1 MTLAIRA
8 RDLAYQHATR
18 PAPAFQHVD
27 LDVQRGER
35 VLITGD
41 SGSGKST
48 LLAVIAKLIDDSED
62 GSRSGTLNVNGTVG
76 MVLQDPEAQTIL
88 SRVGDDVA
96 FGAENLGIPPG
107 EIWPRVE
114 RALQAVGLDV
124 PLDHPTAHLS
134 GGQKQRLA
142 LAGVLAMGSD
152 ILILDEPTANL
163 DPRGRDE
170 VIAAVDRVCRT
181 TGATL
186 IVVEH
191 RPKHWAHVVD
201 TYYRL
206 DNAGLARITEDELPD
221 APPLPPA
228 KDVPV
233 GAPLAVATQDL
244 LTRFGPPR
252 TVSAPEGYST
262 VITGENGSGKTTLVQ
277 VLAGLT
283 PPERGR
289 VEYSETIA
297 QGLTAP
303 SIRWSSAHLASRI
316 GYVFQEPEHQF
327 VTATVREEMAL
338 SGAPQERV
346 DDLLRRL
353 RLEHLVDANP
363 FTLSGGEKRR
373 LSVATALVNAPQLLI
388 LDEPTFG
395 QDDRTFVELVGL
407 IRELTQQG
415 VTVIS
420 ITHDEAFIASLGDHV
435 ERVLASSDAEE
446 ADAEGDGR

>member
-1 MTLAIRA
+1 MVLVIRA

-18 PAPAFQHVD
+18 PQPAFQHVD
-27 LDVQRGER
+27 LDVERGER

-48 LLAVIAKLIDDSED
+48 LLAVIAQLVDDSED
-62 GSRSGTLNVNGTVG
+62 GSRSGSLEVDGTVG

-96 FGAENLGIPPG
+96 FGAENLGVPSE

-114 RALQAVGLDV
+114 RALDAVGLDV
-124 PLDHPTAHLS
+124 PLDQRTAHLS

-142 LAGVLAMGSD
+142 LAGVIAMGAD

-170 VIAAVDRVCRT
+170 VIAAVDRVCAT

-191 RPKHWAHVVD
+191 RPRHWADVVD

-206 DNAGLARITEDELPD
+206 DAAGLVRITAEELPE
-221 APPLPPA
+221 APALPPA
-228 KDVPV
+228 NEAPA
-233 GAPLAVATQDL
+233 GAPAAVSTHNL

-252 TVSAPEGYST
+252 TVRAPEGYST

-283 PPERGR
+283 PPEQGR
-289 VEYSETIA
+289 VEYSETIR
-297 QGLTAP
+297 QGLTTP
-303 SIRWSSAHLASRI
+303 SIEWSSAHLASRI

-327 VTATVREEMAL
+327 VTPTVRQEMAL
-338 SGAPQERV
+338 SGAPQERI

-353 RLEHLVDANP
+353 RLAHLADANP

-435 ERVLASSDAEE
+435 DHVERVVAS
-446 ADAEGDGR
+446 ADAEGGDR

>member
-1 MTLAIRA
+1 MSLAIHA
-8 RDLAYQHATR
+8 RGLTYQHATR
-18 PAPAFQHVD
+18 PQPAFTHVD
-27 LDVQRGER
+27 LDIERGER

-62 GSRSGTLNVNGTVG
+62 GSRTGTLNVDGTVG

-96 FGAENLGIPPG
+96 FGAENLGVPRG

-114 RALQAVGLDV
+114 KALAAVGLDV
-124 PLDHPTAHLS
+124 PLGHKTAHLS

-142 LAGVLAMGSD
+142 LAGVLAMGAD

-170 VIAAVDRVCRT
+170 VIAAVDRVCQL

-191 RPKHWAHVVD
+191 RPKHWADVVD

-206 DNAGLARITEDELPD
+206 ETAGLVRISASELPD
-221 APPLPPA
+221 APALPPA
-228 KDVPV
+228 KTVPP
-233 GAPLAVATQDL
+233 GAPVAVATHEL

-252 TVSAPEGYST
+252 TVAAPEGFST
-262 VITGENGSGKTTLVQ
+262 VVTGENGAGKTTLVQ

-297 QGLTAP
+297 QGLTRP
-303 SIRWSSAHLASRI
+303 SIKWSSKELASRI

-338 SGAPQERV
+338 SGAPQERI
-346 DDLLRRL
+346 DALLQRL

-420 ITHDEAFIASLGDHV
+420 ITHDEAFIASLGDHI
-435 ERVLASSDAEE
+435 ERVVARSDAEE
-446 ADAEGDGR
+446 DGR

>member
-1 MTLAIRA
+1 MSLAISA
-8 RDLAYQHATR
+8 RGLFYQHATR
-18 PAPAFQHVD
+18 PQPAFRHVD
-27 LDVQRGER
+27 LDIARGER

-62 GSRSGTLNVNGTVG
+62 GSRTGTLHVDGTVG

-96 FGAENLGIPPG
+96 FGAENLGVPRE
-107 EIWPRVE
+107 EIWPRVQ
-114 RALQAVGLDV
+114 RALDAVGLDI
-124 PLDHPTAHLS
+124 PLDHHTAHLS

-142 LAGVLAMGSD
+142 LAGVIAMGAD
-152 ILILDEPTANL
+152 IFILDAPTANL

-170 VIAAVDRVCRT
+170 VIAAVDRVCQR

-206 DNAGLARITEDELPD
+206 DQTGLSRIGADELPD
-221 APPLPPA
+221 APGLPPA
-228 KDVPV
+228 KKVPGGV
-233 GAPLAVATQDL
+233 PAAVATREV

-252 TVSAPEGYST
+252 TMHAPEGYST

-283 PPERGR
+283 PPEKGE
-289 VEYSETIA
+289 VEYSETIR
-297 QGLTAP
+297 QGLTSP
-303 SIRWSSAHLASRI
+303 SITWSSKDLASRI

-338 SGAPQERV
+338 SGAPQERI
-346 DDLLRRL
+346 DDLLHRL

-373 LSVATALVNAPQLLI
+373 LSVATALVNAPRLLI

-407 IRELTQQG
+407 IRELTEQG
-415 VTVIS
+415 VTVMS

-435 ERVLASSDAEE
+435 ERVLARS
-446 ADAEGDGR
+446 DAEGDGR

>member
-1 MTLAIRA
+1 MAQAIRA

-18 PAPAFQHVD
+18 PQPAFQHVD
-27 LDVQRGER
+27 LDVERGER

-48 LLAVIAKLIDDSED
+48 LLAVIAQLVDDSED
-62 GSRSGTLNVNGTVG
+62 GSRSGSLEVDGTVG

-96 FGAENLGIPPG
+96 FGAENLGVPSE

-114 RALQAVGLDV
+114 RALDAVGLDV
-124 PLDHPTAHLS
+124 PLDQRTAHLS

-142 LAGVLAMGSD
+142 LAGVIAMGAD

-170 VIAAVDRVCRT
+170 VIAAVDRVCAS

-191 RPKHWAHVVD
+191 RPKHWADVVD

-206 DNAGLARITEDELPD
+206 DSAGLVRITAEELPD
-221 APPLPPA
+221 APALPPA
-228 KDVPV
+228 KEVPA
-233 GAPLAVATQDL
+233 GAPAAVATHNL

-252 TVSAPEGYST
+252 TVCAPEGYST

-283 PPERGR
+283 PAEQGR
-289 VEYSETIA
+289 VEYSETIR
-297 QGLTAP
+297 QGLKTP
-303 SIRWSSAHLASRI
+303 SIEWSSAHLASRI

-327 VTATVREEMAL
+327 VTPTVRQEMAL
-338 SGAPQERV
+338 SGAPQERI

-353 RLEHLVDANP
+353 RLAHLVDANP

-373 LSVATALVNAPQLLI
+373 LSVATALVNVPQLLI

-435 ERVLASSDAEE
+435 ERVVASVDV
-446 ADAEGDGR
+446 EGGD

>member
-1 MTLAIRA
+1 MAPVIRA
-8 RDLAYQHATR
+8 RGLSYQHATR
-18 PAPAFQHVD
+18 PEPAFSGVD
-27 LDVQRGER
+27 LDIERGER
-35 VLITGD
+35 ILITGD

-62 GSRSGTLNVNGTVG
+62 GSRTGTLHVDGTVG

-96 FGAENLGIPPG
+96 FGAENLGVPRD

-114 RALQAVGLDV
+114 RALDAVGLDI
-124 PLDHPTAHLS
+124 PLDHRTAHLS

-142 LAGVLAMGSD
+142 LAGVIAMGAD

-170 VIAAVDRVCRT
+170 VIAAVDRVCQHS
-181 TGATL
+181 GATL

-191 RPKHWAHVVD
+191 RPKHWAHVVQ

-206 DNAGLARITEDELPD
+206 DQTGLSRISADELPD
-221 APPLPPA
+221 APALPPA
-228 KDVPV
+228 KKVPRGV
-233 GAPLAVATQDL
+233 PAAVATREV

-252 TVSAPEGYST
+252 TMHAPEGYST

-283 PPERGR
+283 PPEKGE
-289 VEYSETIA
+289 VEYSETIR
-297 QGLTAP
+297 QGLTSP
-303 SIRWSSAHLASRI
+303 SIKWSSKDLASRI

-338 SGAPQERV
+338 SGAPQERI
-346 DDLLRRL
+346 DDLLHRL

-407 IRELTQQG
+407 IRELTEQG

-420 ITHDEAFIASLGDHV
+420 ITHDEAFIASLGDHIV
-435 ERVLASSDAEE
+435 NIVAG
-446 ADAEGDGR
+446 GDR

>member
-1 MTLAIRA
+1 MVPVIRA

-18 PAPAFQHVD
+18 PQPAFQHVD
-27 LDVQRGER
+27 LDVERGER

-48 LLAVIAKLIDDSED
+48 LLAVIAQLVDDSED
-62 GSRSGTLNVNGTVG
+62 GSRSGSLDVDGTVG

-96 FGAENLGIPPG
+96 FGAENLGVPSE

-114 RALQAVGLDV
+114 RALDAVGLDV
-124 PLDHPTAHLS
+124 PLDQRTAHLS

-142 LAGVLAMGSD
+142 LAGVIAMGAD

-170 VIAAVDRVCRT
+170 VIAAVDRVCAS

-191 RPKHWAHVVD
+191 RPKHWADVVG

-206 DNAGLARITEDELPD
+206 DSAGLVRITAEELPD
-221 APPLPPA
+221 APALPPA
-228 KDVPV
+228 KEVPA
-233 GAPLAVATQDL
+233 GAPAAVATHNL

-252 TVSAPEGYST
+252 TVCAPEGYST

-283 PPERGR
+283 PPEQGR
-289 VEYSETIA
+289 VEYSETIQ
-297 QGLTAP
+297 QGLTTP
-303 SIRWSSAHLASRI
+303 SIEWSSAHLASRI

-327 VTATVREEMAL
+327 VTPTVRQEMAL
-338 SGAPQERV
+338 SGAPQERI

-353 RLEHLVDANP
+353 RLAHLVDANP

-395 QDDRTFVELVGL
+395 QDDRTFVELVRL
-407 IRELTQQG
+407 IRDLTQHG

-435 ERVLASSDAEE
+435 EHIV
-446 ADAEGDGR
+446 ADTDVEDGGR